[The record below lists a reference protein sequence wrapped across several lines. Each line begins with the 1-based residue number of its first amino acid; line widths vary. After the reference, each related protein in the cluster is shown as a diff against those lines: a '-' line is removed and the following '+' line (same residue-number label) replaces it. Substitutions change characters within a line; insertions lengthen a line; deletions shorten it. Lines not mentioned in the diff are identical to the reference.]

1 MSKYLFKIFENG
13 LKTIQYNPIMRSQ
26 NVTLRQ
32 LIAFQPE
39 NDREKEL
46 YDINHDIIN
55 DMNKHLQDNRYYLG
69 GQIKMDY
76 DDEINLDSFDKVRE
90 IDRKREAEYGGPC
103 NSWEYRS
110 INYHRKT
117 LEETETILKKYFEV
131 MLLRESEVK

>member
-1 MSKYLFKIFENG
+1 MTLYS
-13 LKTIQYNPIMRSQ
+13 
-26 NVTLRQ
+26 VTLRQ

-46 YDINHDIIN
+46 YNINYDIIN

-69 GQIKMDY
+69 GQIKMNY
-76 DDEINLDSFDKVRE
+76 DDEINLDLFDKVRE

-110 INYHRKT
+110 INYSRKS
-117 LEETETILKKYFEV
+117 LEETEIILKKYFEI
-131 MLLRESEVK
+131 MSLRENI